1 MFEKIKWYN
10 SLKWKLLAILLF
22 IGIVPVFFFQGLI
35 SGSVEDYFIS
45 QRQIELMRVANITAD
60 IVQRNNYLE
69 NNREALSNTMYL
81 RSIETDVRILILD
94 SSGMVIS
101 DSSSII
107 DNKEDMFLIMPEIV
121 SALRGTTDSN
131 IQENGTT
138 RYTAAP
144 ISYGEEVM
152 GVALV
157 ISAVQNIDDLL
168 DVISVQAN
176 MMNFITAGFSFA
188 AALMVSYLISS
199 PLTRMIKVVQRMSEG
214 HLDQRIEVTGNNEF
228 SQLCLAFNDMNDK
241 LERVEQT
248 REEFVSNVSHELKT
262 PLSAIKVLAESI
274 LHEENVEKETYVE
287 FLTDIKSEIDRMD
300 QIINDLLTLVRL
312 DQSQAFLTISNV
324 DINLLMQNIV
334 KRLRPLA
341 DIKNITLHREDLREA
356 VARGDEMKLTLAL
369 GNLVENAIKYTGEGG
384 EIKVLVDSDNHHV
397 FITIED
403 TGIGIAEEELSKIF
417 TRFYRV
423 DKTRDRDTGGTGL
436 GLSITHTTVLM
447 HKGSIKVTSV
457 EGEGTTFLV
466 RIPT

>member
-1 MFEKIKWYN
+1 MFEKIKWYS
-10 SLKWKLLAILLF
+10 SLRWQLLAILLV

-45 QRQIELMRVANITAD
+45 QRQIELMRVTNITAD

-69 NNREALSNTMYL
+69 INREALSYTMYL
-81 RSIETDVRILILD
+81 RSIEEDVRILILD

-101 DSSSII
+101 DSA
-107 DNKEDMFLIMPEIV
+107 DLYEGDFLVMPEVV
-121 SALRGTTDSN
+121 SAFRGTIDSN

-144 ISYGEEVM
+144 IFYGEEVA

-176 MMNFITAGFSFA
+176 MMTFIIAAFSFA
-188 AALMVSYLISS
+188 ASLMVFYLISS
-199 PLTRMIKVVQRMSEG
+199 PLTRMTKVVQRMSEG

-300 QIINDLLTLVRL
+300 HIINDLLTLVRL
-312 DQSQAFLTISNV
+312 DQSQSFLTVSDV

-341 DIKNITLHREDLREA
+341 DIKDIMLHREDVKEA
-356 VARGDEMKLTLAL
+356 VAKGDEMKLTLAL
-369 GNLVENAIKYTGEGG
+369 GNLVENAIKYTSEGG
-384 EIKVLVDSDNHHV
+384 EVKVTVDADNHHI
-397 FITIED
+397 FITVED
-403 TGIGIAEEELSKIF
+403 TGIGIAEEELPKIF

-466 RIPT
+466 RLPIM